1 MKRTRKIKKMGVL
14 MLAGILLCN
23 LTSCGKMDDGIQLA
37 EKAEAEPE
45 YLSFFSTVLLEGT
58 DLGKYW
64 SDKFV
69 EIYHQQVYIDYEGS
83 EYYAKE
89 GLSSRELLEKRLEST
104 SPDDMY
110 IISAE
115 DVMAY
120 EKKGYW
126 MDLSEMEFVENLSE
140 AARYQS
146 TYRGKVFSVPL
157 TITGFGFYWNV
168 SLLKDYGLKVP
179 GSREEFMAVCQKLKS
194 RGVLP
199 YGANKGYA
207 LTVPAMCV
215 GLSKL
220 YGSPDQ
226 EARIDAL
233 NSGDVLISSYMQ
245 EGYEFLAEMIEKGYM
260 DPRQALDTVP
270 KTGDI
275 EMFREGRCAF
285 ICIDLGVIDEK
296 ELNFEQQFTGLPLLE
311 DGSVAVYGAG
321 SRLSVNPASK
331 HLDTVLKFTE
341 MVGTREAL
349 DESALWQ
356 GQMSSAKDS
365 QITIP
370 DSQKRIFDLL
380 QQPGQIPN
388 QDFALY
394 FNTWENIRDRG
405 RELCGGASVEEVCDK
420 LDQLQMQELAA
431 YAGGD

>member
-1 MKRTRKIKKMGVL
+1 MKKSKRIKKML
-14 MLAGILLCN
+14 AALLAGSLLCSV
-23 LTSCGKMDDGIQLA
+23 TSCGKKEDGIQLVKNA
-37 EKAEAEPE
+37 ETEPE
-45 YLSFFSTVLLEGT
+45 YLSFFSAVLLEGT

-69 EIYHQQVYIDYEGS
+69 ELYHQQVYIDYEGS
-83 EYYAKE
+83 EYYANE

-104 SPDDMY
+104 SPDDMF

-146 TYRGKVFSVPL
+146 TYQGKVFSVPL

-168 SLLKDYGLKVP
+168 SLLKEHGLRVP
-179 GSREEFMAVCQKLKS
+179 GNREEFMAVCQKLKS
-194 RGVLP
+194 KGILP

-207 LTVPAMCV
+207 LTVPAMAV

-233 NSGDVLISSYMQ
+233 NSGEAQISTYMR
-245 EGYEFLAEMIEKGYM
+245 EGYEFLEEMIEKGYM
-260 DPRQALDTVP
+260 DPQQALDTVP
-270 KTGDI
+270 KKEDL

-285 ICIDLGVIDEK
+285 ICIDMGVIDEK
-296 ELNFEQQFTGLPLLE
+296 ELDFEQKHTGLPLLE
-311 DGSVAVYGAG
+311 DGSVVVYGAG

-349 DESALWQ
+349 DESAAWQ
-356 GQMSSAKDS
+356 RQMSSAKDS
-365 QITIP
+365 QLAIP
-370 DSQKRIFDLL
+370 NSQKKMFDLL
-380 QQPGQIPN
+380 LQPGQIPN

-405 RELCGGASVEEVCDK
+405 RELCGGASVEQVCEE
-420 LDQLQMQELAA
+420 LDQLQLQELAA
-431 YAGGD
+431 YVGED